1 MNDLPRQ
8 SSPKDGIETN
18 CMAQSDVL
26 EGEVYAINLHPQ
38 LVSLPMPSLKS
49 VLVRSGPRSSS

>member
-1 MNDLPRQ
+1 
-8 SSPKDGIETN
+8 
-18 CMAQSDVL
+18 MAQSDVL